1 MPNINHHYLKL
12 KAGYLFPEIARRV
25 RVFCEEN
32 PTVAD
37 NVIKCGI
44 GDVTEPLPPASV
56 TAMKNAVDE
65 MASRDTFRGY
75 GPEQGYEFLREAVAQ
90 NEYQNHNINVDA
102 DEIFISD
109 GSKCDTANIL
119 DIFGDNNVIAITNPV
134 YPVYVDTN
142 VMAGHTG
149 EADESGAYEGI
160 VYLPCTA
167 ENNFVA
173 SPPSQKVD
181 LIYLCFPN
189 NPTGAVASKAQL
201 QEWVDYAN
209 TNNAIIL
216 YDAAYGD
223 YISDSTIPRSIYEID
238 GARNCATEFRS
249 FSKSGGFTGI
259 RCGLVVIPKELKGTT
274 PDGEQVAVHPLWSRR
289 SSTKFNGVS
298 YPVQRAA
305 EALYSP
311 EGRQQVRALVD
322 HYMGNAA
329 ILREAVTASGLK
341 VWGGENAPYIWVQAP
356 AGVSSWDAFDKVLNE
371 ANVVIT
377 PGAGFGSEG
386 EGYFRISAFNSR
398 ENAEEVARRWAELKW

>member
-1 MPNINHHYLKL
+1 
-12 KAGYLFPEIARRV
+12 
-25 RVFCEEN
+25 
-32 PTVAD
+32 
-37 NVIKCGI
+37 
-44 GDVTEPLPPASV
+44 
-56 TAMKNAVDE
+56 
-65 MASRDTFRGY
+65 
-75 GPEQGYEFLREAVAQ
+75 
-90 NEYQNHNINVDA
+90 
-102 DEIFISD
+102 
-109 GSKCDTANIL
+109 
-119 DIFGDNNVIAITNPV
+119 
-134 YPVYVDTN
+134 
-142 VMAGHTG
+142 
-149 EADESGAYEGI
+149 
-160 VYLPCTA
+160 A

-173 SPPSQKVD
+173 SPPAQKVD

-209 TNNAIIL
+209 ANDAIIL

-223 YISDSTIPRSIYEID
+223 YISDGSIPRSIYQIV
-238 GARNCATEFRS
+238 GARNCAIEFRS

-274 PDGEQVAVHPLWSRR
+274 PDGEQVAIHPLWSRR

-311 EGRQQVRALVD
+311 EGRQQVRGLVD
-322 HYMGNAA
+322 HYMGNAK
-329 ILREAVTASGLK
+329 ILRAAVSASGLK

-356 AGVSSWDAFDKVLNE
+356 TGVSSWDAFDKILNE
-371 ANVVIT
+371 ANVVVT